1 MDDLA
6 ALGRVLK
13 YIVNPTSCGQQ
24 SYQAHQDLSPGFEA
38 DLDDAITAMIQHP
51 TDVAALVKRFEQLQD
66 RHTNYN
72 QEPVAAGNV
81 TVQFNAQQ
89 EPRPWTQTSKRK
101 CRAPPLLQ
109 EKTALGEQS
118 AQLQANNWVNV
129 VVCPSSHLLETLAQT
144 ARGLCFLL
152 KHNSQ
157 EIMMSHVPTGEQ
169 GMQVHQ
175 QLPHTHTGPRR
186 AAPRL

>member
-129 VVCPSSHLLETLAQT
+129 VDQGELHQGSDYSSNVTALLGSLPATLT
-144 ARGLCFLL
+144 AGD
-152 KHNSQ
+152 
-157 EIMMSHVPTGEQ
+157 EDDTGGEAPTAE
-169 GMQVHQ
+169 
-175 QLPHTHTGPRR
+175 
-186 AAPRL
+186 